1 MHIPACGSL
10 RCLGRY
16 RFAFSARE
24 ASWFHRPI
32 VPRRHI
38 RVGAQP
44 PFQHVLPHL
53 IEERV
58 GRVTIRP
65 LRLRCQFGG
74 EAEQWHGG
82 IEPRRHKEGAGEA
95 RYAGRRAHH
104 PMQGRLEIAVGGQ
117 LKQLADIDHQR
128 SRQGGAE
135 IQPSAVSTSS
145 PE

>member
-1 MHIPACGSL
+1 MHIPTCGSL

-16 RFAFSARE
+16 RFAFSTRE
-24 ASWFHRPI
+24 ASGFHQPI
-32 VPRRHI
+32 VTRRNI

-44 PFQHVLPHL
+44 PFQHVLPNL

-58 GRVTIRP
+58 GRVAFRP
-65 LRLRCQFGG
+65 LRLRCQRGG
-74 EAEQWHGG
+74 EAEQWHSG
-82 IEPRRHKEGAGEA
+82 IEPRRHKEGTGEA

-104 PMQGRLEIAVGGQ
+104 PMQCRLEIAVGGQ
-117 LKQLADIDHQR
+117 LQQLADIDHQR
-128 SRQGGAE
+128 SRLGGAE

>member
-1 MHIPACGSL
+1 M

-16 RFAFSARE
+16 RFALCARE
-24 ASWFHRPI
+24 ASGFHRPI
-32 VPRRHI
+32 VTRRHI

-44 PFQHVLPHL
+44 PFQHVLPNL

-58 GRVTIRP
+58 GRVTLRP
-65 LRLRCQFGG
+65 FRLRCQRGG
-74 EAEQWHGG
+74 EAEQWHAG

-95 RYAGRRAHH
+95 RDAGRRAYH

-128 SRQGGAE
+128 TWQGGAE
-135 IQPSAVSTSS
+135 IQPLAVLTSS